1 MRENDSFDKLKMGKK
16 SKKPGLMKAS
26 DYTDQPMMEN
36 KRDIQKTIKILE
48 GRSKMKS
55 SQEGGLY
62 SSVHESNESMPQM
75 KSDFVIANTQA
86 FNF

>member
-1 MRENDSFDKLKMGKK
+1 MNKK

-55 SQEGGLY
+55 SQEGLY
-62 SSVHESNESMPQM
+62 SSVHESNESSQQI